1 MFQETQLAVIC
12 TEQNH
17 VEDSVLLSAS
27 GNAVYF
33 TWVMLGVYQKLFWH
47 IYQHECERVL
57 TLGVLIFYECFTTG
71 LETRS
76 LQLIQQHVRQT
87 KY

>member
-17 VEDSVLLSAS
+17 VEDGASVSAG

-33 TWVMLGVYQKLFWH
+33 TWVMLGAYQNGSG
-47 IYQHECERVL
+47 
-57 TLGVLIFYECFTTG
+57 TST
-71 LETRS
+71 S
-76 LQLIQQHVRQT
+76 MNVRGF
-87 KY
+87 